1 MGQKTQMEAANQAKI
16 DVAEAKMKGEIG
28 AKERQGL
35 TLQHAAKIDAETK
48 IISTQREGEGRKQEI
63 MVKSQLKIYENQKE
77 ADVAEANAQLA
88 TKKAA
93 ACVGS
98 SGKVG

>member
-1 MGQKTQMEAANQAKI
+1 
-16 DVAEAKMKGEIG
+16 
-28 AKERQGL
+28 
-35 TLQHAAKIDAETK
+35 
-48 IISTQREGEGRKQEI
+48 